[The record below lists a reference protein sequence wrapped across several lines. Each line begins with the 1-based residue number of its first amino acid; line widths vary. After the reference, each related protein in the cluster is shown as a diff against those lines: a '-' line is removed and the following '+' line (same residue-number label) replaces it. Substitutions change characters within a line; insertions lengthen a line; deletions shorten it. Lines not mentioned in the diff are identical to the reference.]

1 MYCSTCRIEELESWE
16 PMLSKM
22 LKQKSPLMLYPF
34 WYKLTRF
41 GWVYRTPIKYKDFLL
56 HRNTV
61 EGAGRFKPDFKFR
74 KNQTKLM
81 EIAEKRSR
89 KNGKVKLDG

>member
-1 MYCSTCRIEELESWE
+1 MYCSTCRIEDLTDWE
-16 PMLSKM
+16 PEIAKKLKEKTPLELS
-22 LKQKSPLMLYPF
+22 PF

-61 EGAGRFKPDFKFR
+61 EGAGRFKPNFKFCG
-74 KNQTKLM
+74 KQQKLLGVVGDTQ
-81 EIAEKRSR
+81 K
-89 KNGKVKLDG
+89 